1 MVVSCYKAF
10 SMEMCF
16 SYINGDSLSVDR
28 IMEVEDGTVGYD
40 KRVMWKTE
48 Y

>member
-1 MVVSCYKAF
+1 
-10 SMEMCF
+10 MEMCF
-16 SYINGDSLSVDR
+16 SYINEDSLSVDR
-28 IMEVEDGTVGYD
+28 IMEVEDGNVGYD